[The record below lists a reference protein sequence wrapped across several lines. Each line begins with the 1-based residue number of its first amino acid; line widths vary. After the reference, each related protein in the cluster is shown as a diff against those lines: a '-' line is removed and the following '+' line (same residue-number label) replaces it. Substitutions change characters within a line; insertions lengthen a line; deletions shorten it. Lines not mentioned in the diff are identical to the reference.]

1 MSKLKTKNTISQQQ
15 IDAAI
20 ATYNLQDL
28 VKILP
33 PQNYISHAQKT
44 VRSTIEALCKDFVL
58 TPYLKA
64 IPKRP
69 GAHPGKGLPSKRATI
84 EALYGL
90 NRHRTD
96 CIEKLSKKWV
106 RKAIKYAVKNER
118 KIDVA
123 FALRLMRE
131 NEQYYQKILATKA
144 KEKRNV
150 ALAERMVSVVIADKS
165 LPYSGAIIDLTQNNL
180 PKDLNSITLPLA
192 DDALVFIA
200 VYPKDEQRAYSFI
213 DTLGLIYVDS
223 VVWDRDVQ
231 VPTGAWTKNQHTNV
245 LVAIKG
251 TPKEPDNDFQ
261 LSSVYFEHKTPELLS
276 LPDYYFSMMEE
287 MNPGEQYLEVF
298 SCRQFS
304 EKWHI
309 FETNI

>member
-231 VPTGAWTKNQHTNV
+231 
-245 LVAIKG
+245 
-251 TPKEPDNDFQ
+251 
-261 LSSVYFEHKTPELLS
+261 
-276 LPDYYFSMMEE
+276 
-287 MNPGEQYLEVF
+287 
-298 SCRQFS
+298 
-304 EKWHI
+304 
-309 FETNI
+309 